1 MTRASDAP
9 NADLRDPL
17 LERLGEGADLP
28 LDRRQ
33 ALVDRIAAAPAAQ
46 PTTRRRLGVWW
57 VAAAAAAAAAV
68 VAGVTLWHARPEPI
82 SPTALVGDLLGPLPN
97 FAAPAPAPAEPQQ
110 RAAPTSDAL
119 TVLWEDLEDPLAI
132 VAQAIEAPRAL
143 LFEEPSEPA
152 PAGGPD
158 VTGTKEN

>member
-1 MTRASDAP
+1 MTRANESTD
-9 NADLRDPL
+9 ADLHDPL

-28 LDRRQ
+28 LDRRRT
-33 ALVDRIAAAPAAQ
+33 LVDRIAAAPAAQ
-46 PTTRRRLGVWW
+46 QPARRRLGVWW

-68 VAGVTLWHARPEPI
+68 VAGVTLWPARPEPI

-97 FAAPAPAPAEPQQ
+97 LAATTPAPPEPQQ
-110 RAAPTSDAL
+110 RASPTSDAL
-119 TVLWEDLEDPLAI
+119 TLVWEDLEDPLAI
-132 VAQAIEAPRAL
+132 IAQAVEAPRAL

-158 VTGTKEN
+158 VTKEN